1 MKEKYDNS
9 VQMTIKNKRK
19 RAGRRRSNGPVS
31 TYEEG
36 NHPNARTMIR
46 RQDGAT
52 GGNSNN
58 NRYTEYN
65 NYGSNNNNNNNR
77 YSNHHRS
84 ISEND
89 RNIDGVRYRSK
100 DDNHNRKRR
109 KNEGLNPIIEAKKR
123 ELVFVHRSMNYC
135 IEDTAKGIL
144 GTSGRVCSKD
154 GGNIGNIGS
163 DSCYLLCCGRG
174 YNTMIKKVTT
184 RCDCKFEWC
193 CNVTCSVCDSE
204 TEVYTCK

>member
-1 MKEKYDNS
+1 
-9 VQMTIKNKRK
+9 MTIKNKRK

-65 NYGSNNNNNNNR
+65 NYGSNNNNNR
-77 YSNHHRS
+77 YSIHHRS
-84 ISEND
+84 ISENGRSISENG
-89 RNIDGVRYRSK
+89 RNIDGVTYRSK
-100 DDNHNRKRR
+100 DNNHNGKRR
-109 KNEGLNPIIEAKKR
+109 KNEGLNPIIEGKKR
-123 ELVFVHRSMNYC
+123 DLVFLDRSVNYC
-135 IEDTAKGIL
+135 IEDSPKGIL
-144 GTSGRVCSKD
+144 GTSGRICSKD
-154 GGNIGNIGS
+154 GGSFGS

-174 YNTMIKKVTT
+174 YNTMIKKITT

-204 TEVYTCK
+204 TELYTCK